1 MLCPLHSNKN
11 KEQYT
16 KSISAIN
23 PVAIEN
29 NPNSQHSHREATTCY
44 RELTPCVVNKQ
55 NTKKDKDKSMMC
67 VLYVLQLAKGHISG
81 KRHQTVK
88 KSIIHCQVIL
98 GWRYQSVNQSVRH
111 HKILLLNRKFL
122 KFHRSFFEGFGVWSE
137 DIFELT
143 NMLPICHEWKLKL
156 VLG

>member
-1 MLCPLHSNKN
+1 MLCPLHSNIN

-44 RELTPCVVNKQ
+44 HELTPCVVSKK

-67 VLYVLQLAKGHISG
+67 VLYVYTVG
-81 KRHQTVK
+81 KRANLK
-88 KSIIHCQVIL
+88 KKTSNSEEINYPLSSYTWL
-98 GWRYQSVNQSVRH
+98 GVSVSQSTSQSGTT
-111 HKILLLNRKFL
+111 KILLLNRKFL
-122 KFHRSFFEGFGVWSE
+122 KFHRNFLEGFG
-137 DIFELT
+137 IG
-143 NMLPICHEWKLKL
+143 LKTFL
-156 VLG
+156 D